1 MITIEKKTVPSYP
14 LVWSDLE
21 NGRAYESESGDI
33 FIGFEYRDI
42 RAVSLDGTTAI
53 GEGNSRRFREVNLK
67 VTVTTKN

>member
-14 LVWSDLE
+14 LAWSDLKD
-21 NGRAYESESGDI
+21 GRAYESESGDI
-33 FIGFEYRDI
+33 FIGFECRDI

-53 GEGNSRRFREVNLK
+53 GEGSSRRFREVNLK